1 MSCTASSTNPAVPL
15 HFATVADLTTGST
28 FMAGPK
34 PPCNKGGIA
43 EPQTLTFAATPGHK
57 YRVTVM
63 NCTGNRTIYQV
74 ADNGTV
80 TVIKAT

>member
-1 MSCTASSTNPAVPL
+1 MSCTDSSTNPAVPL
-15 HFATVADLTTGST
+15 HFATVADLC
-28 FMAGPK
+28 K
-34 PPCNKGGIA
+34 KGGIA

-63 NCTGNRTIYQV
+63 NCTGNRTIYKV